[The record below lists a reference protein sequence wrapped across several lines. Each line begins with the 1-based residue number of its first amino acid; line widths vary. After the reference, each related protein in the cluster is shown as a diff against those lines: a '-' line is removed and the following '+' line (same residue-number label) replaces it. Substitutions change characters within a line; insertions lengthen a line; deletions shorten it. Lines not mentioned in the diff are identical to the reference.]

1 MQKTFSKFTNQYSLS
16 KTLRFELRPTEATKK
31 MLVDNGVFAEDENK
45 KKAYIAIKPYFDRLH
60 REFVAESLEK
70 VEFRKLKEYENIF
83 KEWDFDRKNQEKKK
97 KLEEAKGELRKQIGA
112 YFDAT
117 GKTWADEKYKHLKL
131 KKKDLN
137 ILFENEIFA
146 ILKDRFGEET
156 ETKIKDEKTGEEISI
171 FDQWNGFG
179 GYFTKFHETRK
190 NFYTT
195 NGKASALATRI
206 VDQSLSRFLENLK
219 TIARLQGKID
229 FTEVENYF
237 GKKAS
242 EVFSLQ
248 NYNNCILQAG
258 IDQYNDFLGGKT
270 LENGDK
276 KQGINELINEYRQ
289 NHKGDKLSYLKK
301 LDKQILSEKDK
312 KSFGIETEEE
322 FLKILHDF
330 HKNAKTKIEI
340 FKNLFDDLA
349 KNFSSYDLDK
359 IYLSKEAFNT
369 ISRKWTNETTVW
381 QENLF
386 EVLKAKKLVK
396 AKKKDEE
403 EFAFPDFISLESLKE
418 SLEKFSEAAA
428 FWKDRY
434 YENEENE
441 RGFLNITEKPS
452 FVQFMLIFENEI
464 KDLFEKEIEK
474 DNGEK
479 IKIGFDISKQKIEK
493 FLAQEKIK
501 IGKEEKIVIKEFAD
515 DVLRIYQMA
524 KYFALEKNRGWN
536 EEYQTDDFYTK
547 IKTGYLAF
555 YDDAY
560 RQIVGGYN
568 DLRNYLTKKA
578 YSEEK
583 WKLNFENPTLA
594 DGWDKNKESANSA
607 IILKKDGG
615 YFLGLMKKGCN
626 QLFDQRNEKEMKSG
640 LENGSYEKMVY
651 KFIKDIVTGIPKSS
665 TQMKEVVEHF
675 KKSNEDC
682 IVKKGSSIGM
692 FRKPLVITKEIFNL
706 NNRIFSKNDLK
717 RSVLRGEISEKE
729 EKNYIKLFQKD
740 FVKLGG
746 DFAVYQKSLYVW
758 IDFCKNFLESYPSCS
773 FFDYSKLKEASQYQ
787 SLDEFYDEINNLSY
801 VISFEKVSQY
811 YIEKENQEGKLYLFE
826 IFNQDFADGKT
837 GKKNLHT
844 MYWEALFSPEN
855 MAQNF
860 SFKLNGQ
867 AEIFYRPKSIEIEKE
882 QRNFSREITKNKRY
896 TENKIFFH
904 CPLTLNRTKSDAKK
918 FNDNVNNF
926 LAKNPNINI
935 IGVDRG
941 EKHLAYYSVI
951 NQKQEILE
959 SGSLNELN
967 GVDYGKKLEE
977 KAGHR
982 KFQRQD
988 WSEVENIKDLKKGYI
1003 SQVVR
1008 KLADLAIRHNAIIVF
1023 EDLNMR
1029 FKQIRGGIEKSVYQQ
1044 LEKAL
1049 IDKLNFLVEKGEADP
1064 EKAGHLLKAY
1074 QLAAPFESFKE
1085 MGKQTGIIFYTQAS
1099 YTSKID
1105 PLTGW
1110 RPNLYLKYVNA
1121 EKTQKEIEEFFKSIK
1136 FNQQENYF
1144 EFEYELKNTKKEKG
1158 DKKNEVLKKTTWVLG
1173 SNVERYLWSKKNT
1186 KNGEYKHYNE
1196 LTANFK
1202 ELFYEFTF
1210 DIDADILAQIK
1221 KLDPKQKQNAKFFKD
1236 FVFLWKLLCQIRNTQ
1251 KEKEGDEN
1259 DFILSPVAPFF
1270 DSRKAQKS
1278 GKNLPKNGDD
1288 NGAFNIARKGILI
1301 LQRISEKPNGKVGW
1315 AELSISQIAWDNFA
1329 QSKFEK
1335 K

>member
-1 MQKTFSKFTNQYSLS
+1 M
-16 KTLRFELRPTEATKK
+16 
-31 MLVDNGVFAEDENK
+31 
-45 KKAYIAIKPYFDRLH
+45 
-60 REFVAESLEK
+60 
-70 VEFRKLKEYENIF
+70 
-83 KEWDFDRKNQEKKK
+83 
-97 KLEEAKGELRKQIGA
+97 
-112 YFDAT
+112 
-117 GKTWADEKYKHLKL
+117 
-131 KKKDLN
+131 
-137 ILFENEIFA
+137 
-146 ILKDRFGEET
+146 
-156 ETKIKDEKTGEEISI
+156 
-171 FDQWNGFG
+171 
-179 GYFTKFHETRK
+179 
-190 NFYTT
+190 
-195 NGKASALATRI
+195 
-206 VDQSLSRFLENLK
+206 
-219 TIARLQGKID
+219 
-229 FTEVENYF
+229 
-237 GKKAS
+237 
-242 EVFSLQ
+242 
-248 NYNNCILQAG
+248 
-258 IDQYNDFLGGKT
+258 
-270 LENGDK
+270 
-276 KQGINELINEYRQ
+276 
-289 NHKGDKLSYLKK
+289 
-301 LDKQILSEKDK
+301 
-312 KSFGIETEEE
+312 
-322 FLKILHDF
+322 
-330 HKNAKTKIEI
+330 
-340 FKNLFDDLA
+340 
-349 KNFSSYDLDK
+349 
-359 IYLSKEAFNT
+359 
-369 ISRKWTNETTVW
+369 
-381 QENLF
+381 
-386 EVLKAKKLVK
+386 
-396 AKKKDEE
+396 
-403 EFAFPDFISLESLKE
+403 KE

-441 RGFLNITEKPS
+441 RGFLNIAEKPD
-452 FVQFMLIFENEI
+452 FAQFMLIFENEI
-464 KDLFEKEIEK
+464 KDLFEKEVEK
-474 DNGEK
+474 DNDEK
-479 IKIGFDISKQKIEK
+479 IKIGFDISTQRIEK

-547 IKTGYLAF
+547 IETGYLAF
-555 YDDAY
+555 YDDTY
-560 RQIVGGYN
+560 RQIIGGYN
-568 DLRNYLTKKA
+568 DLRNYLTKKP

-607 IILKKDGG
+607 IILKKDGR

-626 QLFDQRNEKEMKSG
+626 QIFDQRNEKEMKSG
-640 LENGSYEKMVY
+640 LENGGYEKMMY
-651 KFIKDIVTGIPKSS
+651 KLLPGASKMLPKVFFSASNIDYYSPSEKVLEIRNNSSHTKGGTPQRGFSKKDFNVADCHILIDFFKQSIAKHPDWKDFNFKFSETSIYKDIS
-665 TQMKEVVEHF
+665 
-675 KKSNEDC
+675 
-682 IVKKGSSIGM
+682 
-692 FRKPLVITKEIFNL
+692 
-706 NNRIFSKNDLK
+706 
-717 RSVLRGEISEKE
+717 
-729 EKNYIKLFQKD
+729 
-740 FVKLGG
+740 
-746 DFAVYQKSLYVW
+746 
-758 IDFCKNFLESYPSCS
+758 
-773 FFDYSKLKEASQYQ
+773 
-787 SLDEFYDEINNLSY
+787 EFYRQVEAGGY
-801 VISFEKVSQY
+801 KISFEKVSQDY
-811 YIEKENQEGKLYLFE
+811 VEKENQEGALYLFE
-826 IFNQDFADGKT
+826 IFNQDFAGGKT

-860 SFKLNGQ
+860 PFKLNGQ

-918 FNDNVNNF
+918 FNDNVNSF

-1074 QLAAPFESFKE
+1074 QLAAPFKSFKE
-1085 MGKQTGIIFYTQAS
+1085 IGKQTGIIFYTQAS